1 MMKIFWILV
10 SIGAVV
16 WFVFW
21 LNSSE
26 KAPEVPL
33 DVETS
38 QETEAKV
45 EDSNTKIDAEKKTQP
60 VTSNKK
66 IINGMTIETIK
77 EGSGPGIINGQ
88 IAVVDYTG
96 TLTNGTVFDSSIPR
110 GQTFEFPL
118 GAGMVI
124 AGWEQGVLGMK
135 VGEVRKLTIPPE
147 LGYGERGAGAIIPPN
162 ATLIFE
168 VTLRGIK

>member
-1 MMKIFWILV
+1 MKIFWIVV
-10 SIGAVV
+10 SLGAVA
-16 WFVFW
+16 WFIFW
-21 LNSSE
+21 LNGSE
-26 KAPEVPL
+26 KAPETPTVGQSSQNL
-33 DVETS
+33 E
-38 QETEAKV
+38 QETEEVA
-45 EDSNTKIDAEKKTQP
+45 TKEIQTEEKK
-60 VTSNKK
+60 VINDKRVV
-66 IINGMTIETIK
+66 NGMTIEIVE
-77 EGSGPGIINGQ
+77 EGSGTGIVNGQ

-124 AGWEQGVLGMK
+124 KGWEQGVLGMK
-135 VGEVRKLTIPPE
+135 VGEVRKLTIPSE
-147 LGYGERGAGAIIPPN
+147 LAYGERGAGALIPPN